1 MDISL
6 LKQVVQS
13 TNKIA
18 LSTAVNNEADVKI
31 VKIVNFVWYEA
42 QPDTL
47 YFSSVKTSPAL
58 KVYDQNPDIAF
69 ITIPNDG
76 TAGNPYL
83 RAQHVKLQRST
94 KTMTDLLPQY
104 LETVPNYQQVW
115 DAIGSTLVVFELKL
129 TDLFVDAGVGGEKQT
144 LTFN

>member
-18 LSTAVNNEADVKI
+18 LSTAVNNEAD

-83 RAQHVKLQRST
+83 RAQHVELQRST

-129 TDLFVDAGVGGEKQT
+129 TDLFVDAGVGGEKQI